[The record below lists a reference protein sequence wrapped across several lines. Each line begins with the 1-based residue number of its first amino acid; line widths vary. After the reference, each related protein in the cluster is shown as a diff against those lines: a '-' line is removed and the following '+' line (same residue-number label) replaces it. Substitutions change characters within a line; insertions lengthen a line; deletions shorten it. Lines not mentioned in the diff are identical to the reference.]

1 MAERRS
7 SLKAPTPVRTALLRC
22 MCCVKNGEVE
32 KLREENRQLRA
43 EVRFQHAKQGD
54 AVDTRRGVA
63 SLSMALDMAPPEVPP
78 MVAPSPP
85 SRYFGTAVALVAV
98 GCLAA
103 LAVAATDMQVHPLVL
118 IGASALLGAGVL
130 VALLPPAP
138 PPPPVPPSASKARRK
153 RHSSMRRISAEVVE
167 GMAYRAASIV
177 VDDGTKRS
185 LPEVV
190 MSRVTEGA
198 LTDEVV
204 QCKLDSTQAPS
215 KRLSVTRLTRRSMTR
230 VSTEALPPGAQHFV
244 GEWTFVEQEHC
255 ASSARNLALAP
266 IPRPVCSLH
275 SPTRRLIDVCRHPP
289 CPCTC
294 LPRGPSSVDPPL
306 WNPPPQTTISCARQ
320 WACLGPSGA
329 SRCTSCQ
336 HPPLP
341 SSTASSTALPRASV
355 PSPYSRHSRL
365 ASRSGAATKRDTHQ
379 RHLATHRAASPH

>member
-153 RHSSMRRISAEVVE
+153 RHISMRRISAEVVE

-244 GEWTFVEQEHC
+244 GEWTFVEQEHYDDFLRE
-255 ASSARNLALAP
+255 AVGMPWAIRRIAMHIVPTPAFA
-266 IPRPVCSLH
+266 IKHGVLH
-275 SPTRRLIDVCRHPP
+275 CTT
-289 CPCTC
+289 TC
-294 LPRGPSSVDPPL
+294 LGAKPVLETLEAGESVWFEPNLNVEYTVTGHWEGDAYVNVRSAAKINAGKPTKQVRRVDEAGELVIEQDWGGKHKFTSRFTKKPP
-306 WNPPPQTTISCARQ
+306 TEEES
-320 WACLGPSGA
+320 
-329 SRCTSCQ
+329 
-336 HPPLP
+336 
-341 SSTASSTALPRASV
+341 
-355 PSPYSRHSRL
+355 
-365 ASRSGAATKRDTHQ
+365 
-379 RHLATHRAASPH
+379 